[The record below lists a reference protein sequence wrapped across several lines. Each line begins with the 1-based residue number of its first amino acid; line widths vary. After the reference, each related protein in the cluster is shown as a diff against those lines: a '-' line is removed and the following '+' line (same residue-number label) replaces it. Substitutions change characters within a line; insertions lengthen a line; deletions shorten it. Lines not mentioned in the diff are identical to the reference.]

1 MPKQPSTVAPKVST
15 EELILEAAQQV
26 FLEKGMSGARMQEIA
41 DRAGINKAL
50 LHYYFRSKEQ
60 LFKLIVGRA
69 VGTLLPRMLALLE
82 SDLELFEKIRRVVR
96 EYITFVSANSFLPLF
111 VVNEINRNPE
121 FFFKSITRKEKPRL
135 DAFHRQVAEAVAE
148 GRIRPM
154 ASTELLMNMMSMAV
168 FPFMGKPIFQAV
180 LALSEADFQVEM
192 ERRRTEV
199 AEFVIRAIQA

>member
-1 MPKQPSTVAPKVST
+1 MSNQPAAAKTNT
-15 EELILEAAQQV
+15 EELILAAAQQV

-60 LFKLIVGRA
+60 LFKLIIGRA

-82 SDLELFEKIRRVVR
+82 ADVDLFEKIRRLAG

-111 VVNEINRNPE
+111 VVNEINRNPQ
-121 FFFKSITRKEKPRL
+121 FFFKSITRKQQPRL
-135 DAFHRQVAEAVAE
+135 ARFRQQVEEAVAQ

-154 ASTELLMNMMSMAV
+154 SSAQLLMNLMSLAI
-168 FPFMGKPIFQAV
+168 FPFMGKPIFQGV
-180 LALSEADFQVEM
+180 LGLSEADFQAEIAH
-192 ERRRTEV
+192 RRTEV
-199 AEFVIRAIQA
+199 AEFIIRAIQV

>member
-1 MPKQPSTVAPKVST
+1 MSKPPPAVAKVST

-50 LHYYFRSKEQ
+50 LHYYFRSKEL
-60 LFKLIVGRA
+60 LFKLIIGRA

-82 SDLELFEKIRRVVR
+82 SDLELFEKIRRLVR

-111 VVNEINRNPE
+111 VVNEVNRNPE
-121 FFFKSITRKEKPRL
+121 FFFKTIMSKEKPRL
-135 DAFHRQVAEAVAE
+135 EAFHRQVEQAVAE
-148 GRIRPM
+148 GRIRPLDS
-154 ASTELLMNMMSMAV
+154 AQLLMNLMSMAV

-180 LALSEADFQVEM
+180 LGLSEAEYQAEM
-192 ERRRTEV
+192 EKRRTEV
-199 AEFVIRAIQA
+199 AEFIIRAIQV